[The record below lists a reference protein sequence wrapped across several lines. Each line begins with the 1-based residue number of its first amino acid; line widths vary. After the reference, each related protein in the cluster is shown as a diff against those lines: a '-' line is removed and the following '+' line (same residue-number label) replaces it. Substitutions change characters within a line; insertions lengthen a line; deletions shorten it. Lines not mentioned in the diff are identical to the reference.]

1 MELVS
6 VNKKDSKDLIYKSN
20 SLVNSKYN
28 ITVVQA
34 RFIAFISSFI
44 NAYDEPTAQP
54 PNLNNF
60 NF

>member
-6 VNKKDSKDLIYKSN
+6 INKKDSKDLIYKSN

-44 NAYDEPTAQP
+44 ND
-54 PNLNNF
+54 
-60 NF
+60 

>member
-6 VNKKDSKDLIYKSN
+6 INKKDSKDLIYKSN

-34 RFIAFISSFI
+34 VKRSAKLGS
-44 NAYDEPTAQP
+44 
-54 PNLNNF
+54 
-60 NF
+60 